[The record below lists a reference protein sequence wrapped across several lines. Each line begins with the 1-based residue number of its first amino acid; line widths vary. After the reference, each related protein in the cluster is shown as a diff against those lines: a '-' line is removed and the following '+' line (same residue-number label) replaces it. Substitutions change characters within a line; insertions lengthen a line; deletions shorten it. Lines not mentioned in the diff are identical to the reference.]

1 LEIRPTKT
9 AKRVKKET
17 TETLNS
23 NEPDSSGD
31 SLLSYSESEGT
42 QQLENDK
49 EVTKSKSLI
58 EINFLTVVDDAKL
71 FVSQEKNDCDKL

>member
-1 LEIRPTKT
+1 MEIRPTKT

-23 NEPDSSGD
+23 NDPDSSGD

-42 QQLENDK
+42 QQLEIDK
-49 EVTKSKSLI
+49 EVTKSKTLI
-58 EINFLTVVDDAKL
+58 ETNFLTVVNDVSL
-71 FVSQEKNDCDKL
+71 LVSQEKK

>member
-1 LEIRPTKT
+1 MEIRPTKT

>member
-17 TETLNS
+17 TETLITND
-23 NEPDSSGD
+23 PDSSGD

-42 QQLENDK
+42 QQLEIDN
-49 EVTKSKSLI
+49 EVTKSRSLI
-58 EINFLTVVDDAKL
+58 ETNFLTVVNDVKL
-71 FVSQEKNDCDKL
+71 LVSQEKK